1 MMAPMFFLILGCDG
15 PLSSTL
21 PTETK
26 DTGEDTGER
35 TPAIQHCGTISAD
48 ERWEAD
54 QRHRV
59 TCNVEVESGTLTIAA
74 GTTVEFDAGVE
85 LTVGAGDVPASL
97 VVDGSAA
104 GVIFVPR
111 GEEAWAG
118 LSFGPNAVGVSL
130 SGLAMRTTT
139 KGLVIDGAEVR
150 IGSLAIDGASSGCGL
165 TLEGGARLAE
175 GSTGVMVT
183 GAGTWAVCAEVA
195 SVDSLPAQASGYTG
209 NGRDGVYLKGTQLTA
224 PVTWENLGVPYVLA
238 DTVDV
243 GGTAAEPAI
252 LTLTEG
258 TALRFERDGAL
269 RFSRTGAASAL
280 HALGT
285 AAEPVT
291 LDAFE
296 ATTAGYWQ
304 GIDVSDGTESVQ
316 LVNVTVTAAGGKT
329 AAIIVEDAP
338 LLAQGL
344 RIERSATA
352 GLLLEGSAT
361 FAEGS
366 ADLTVHES
374 EIALVVPPAAVPSI
388 PSSGVD
394 LSGNSTEAVKVAGVS
409 AVATSG
415 EWADLGLPYWIDDN
429 IDINGTADAPALV
442 SLNPGLELRFTNGK
456 GIFVGKSGAAGLR
469 VRGTEEAPVT
479 MVPWSA
485 YDPGAWAG
493 VGIYDAAVD
502 SEVVLEHL
510 AIGYAGGT
518 TLKGNL
524 QITDASPM
532 LSHVSLH
539 DSLEWGIYVSGAS
552 DPILGDVTYAGNT
565 SGECCGCP

>member
-1 MMAPMFFLILGCDG
+1 MMAPMLLLILGCDG

-21 PTETK
+21 PTQE
-26 DTGEDTGER
+26 EDTGEHTGER
-35 TPAIQHCGTISAD
+35 DPAIQHCGAIRAD

-54 QRHRV
+54 RRHRV
-59 TCNVEVESGTLTIAA
+59 TCNVEVESGTLTVA
-74 GTTVEFDAGVE
+74 GGATVEFDAGVG
-85 LTVGAGDVPASL
+85 LTVGAGDVPAAL
-97 VVDGSAA
+97 VVDGAAA

-111 GEEAWAG
+111 DEEAWAG
-118 LSFGPNAVGVSL
+118 VTLGPSAVGVSL
-130 SGLAMRTTT
+130 SGLAMRTSTA
-139 KGLVIDGAEVR
+139 GLVIDGAEVL

-175 GSTGVMVT
+175 GSAGVMVT
-183 GAGTWAVCAEVA
+183 GAATWAVCAEVTSA
-195 SVDSLPAQASGYTG
+195 DSLPVQASGYTG
-209 NGRDGVYLKGTQLTA
+209 NGRDAVYLKGTQLTA
-224 PVTWENLGVPYVLA
+224 AVTWENLGVPYVLA
-238 DTVDV
+238 DTVDI

-252 LTLTEG
+252 LTITEG
-258 TALRFERDGAL
+258 TALRFEGDGAL

-285 AAEPVT
+285 PAEPVT
-291 LDAFE
+291 LDAYE

-304 GIDVSDGTESVQ
+304 GIDASAGTESVQ
-316 LVNVTVTAAGGKT
+316 LVNVTLSAAGGKT
-329 AAIIVEDAP
+329 AAIIVEDTP

-344 RIERSATA
+344 RVERSATA
-352 GLLLEGSAT
+352 GILLEGSAT

-366 ADLTVHES
+366 ADLSVHES
-374 EIALVVPPAAVPSI
+374 EIALVVAAAAVPSI
-388 PSSGVD
+388 PSSGID
-394 LSGNSTEAVKVAGVS
+394 LSGNTTEAVKVAGVS
-409 AVATSG
+409 AVSTSG

-442 SLNPGLELRFTNGK
+442 SLNPGLELRFANGK

-510 AIGYAGGT
+510 DLGYAGGT

-524 QITDASPM
+524 QITDASPT

-539 DSLEWGIYVSGAS
+539 DSLEWGLYVTGSS
-552 DPILGDVTYAGNT
+552 NPVLSDVTYAANT
-565 SGECCGCP
+565 SGDCSGCP